1 MIEKDDIEQLKLI
14 FVTREECDSTNDD
27 INSKLQND
35 NTELALIKQQL
46 SSILWIAKTTLGT
59 VLAGIVGAVLALILK

>member
-27 INSKLQND
+27 INRKLQND

-46 SSILWIAKTTLGT
+46 SSILWIGKTTLGT
-59 VLAGIVGAVLALILK
+59 VLAAIVGAVLALVLK

>member
-27 INSKLQND
+27 INRKLQND

-46 SSILWIAKTTLGT
+46 SSILWIGKTTLGT
-59 VLAGIVGAVLALILK
+59 VLVAIVGAVLALVLK